1 MYRPP
6 NKLVRKEKYYN
17 EMCEL
22 LFDKH
27 ALYDIQHGSL
37 LHELVDIIERE
48 YTQGATDVRTK
59 RAFLTKQKQGTINKM
74 G

>member
-22 LFDKH
+22 LLDNG
-27 ALYDIQHGSL
+27 IQHGSL
-37 LHELVDIIERE
+37 LYELVDIMERE

-59 RAFLTKQKQGTINKM
+59 RAFLTKQKRGTINKM